1 MSKIKKELEQRL
13 THSTIICEGDHLAIT
28 YIHDSDEEDATFHIE
43 GRTDDYEGWEE
54 FSVKWDEEKQ
64 TFEAVDPDRDIT
76 FKVPTI
82 ENVNAMKKALAEVE
96 KKVTA
101 TQKVFKD
108 LGFEK
113 EMVFIHEDTDMIDWN
128 SSKC

>member
-1 MSKIKKELEQRL
+1 MNKAKELEERL
-13 THSTIICEGDHLAIT
+13 THSTIISNGDLLAIEGV
-28 YIHDSDEEDATFHIE
+28 YQSKEDSNVFNID

-54 FSVKWDEEKQ
+54 LELKWDEENQ
-64 TFEAVDPDRDIT
+64 TFVTVDDDLDVTI
-76 FKVPTI
+76 KVPTM
-82 ENVNAMKKALAEVE
+82 EDVGKMKKAIAEVE
-96 KKVTA
+96 KKVSE

-113 EMVFIHEDTDMIDWN
+113 EMVFIHGDSDMIDWN